1 VSCHA
6 GSAFTN
12 NRVID
17 VDEVKTQPSR
27 AKAFKGGV
35 KLMEEAMIYSFD
47 TPVPIPPDA
56 KVLKVPTEH
65 VDEEQKKLTL
75 AQDENESGGY
85 KVKGLI
91 GLAWTPPYLHDGGVA
106 VGPDAKKDLGLLG
119 TLDKGINP
127 DPFNSLKALVD
138 KKLRGKVIEANRKS
152 KGLQKVNVAGTGHEY
167 WVDESTGYT
176 LEEQD
181 ALVEYILSLKWSEG
195 R

>member
-65 VDEEQKKLTL
+65 VDEEQRKLTL

-91 GLAWTPPYLHDGGVA
+91 GLAWTPPYLHDGGVT

-119 TLDKGINP
+119 TFDKGVNP

-152 KGLQKVNVAGTGHEY
+152 KGLQKVNIAGTGHEY

-176 LEEQD
+176 QEEQD
-181 ALVEYILSLKWSEG
+181 ALVEYILSLKSSEG